1 MRRLSLRARLLVVC
15 MALLSGG
22 VLVTDAV
29 AVSLLRQHLV
39 DRVDSQ
45 LRLLGAVFS
54 RLPVQATG
62 QVTEQVTGQ
71 LPGELTTS
79 LDLISDVYVVELAPD
94 GSMVREA
101 RTPDGA
107 APRLPRLGSGAA
119 LARQGRPFDVPGW
132 RVIVGVRP
140 AGAPGSGNAVV
151 VAARLSAVDS
161 TVRRV
166 WTISGVT
173 VVLVLV
179 VLTVLGWFATQA
191 GLRPLRR
198 MEETAA
204 AIAAG
209 DLTHRVPDLAPP
221 SSEVGRLAAAL
232 NGMLAQIE
240 RAFAARKRS
249 EARMRALLSDVS
261 HELRTP
267 LFGIKGFTELY
278 RMGGLPTRADVDRTM
293 DHIEREAG
301 RLASLAE
308 DLLLLATV
316 DEQPD
321 VLSVTP
327 MDLRT
332 IAADMRADVQAL
344 DPSRPVTVTG
354 PDGVGPPGMAAVSG
368 DEARLR
374 QVATNLVGNAIAH
387 TPAGTPVRIGVG
399 AVGGEAVLELAD
411 SGPGMDASSAARV
424 FDRFYRADTS
434 RSRAA
439 GSGAGLGLTIVRSL
453 VAAHGGR
460 VDLRTEPGAGATFRV
475 LLPESR

>member
-1 MRRLSLRARLLVVC
+1 MSRLSLRARLIVVC
-15 MALLSGG
+15 LALLSCG

-29 AVSLLRQHLV
+29 SVGLLRQHLV

-45 LRLLGAVFS
+45 LRLLGAVFV
-54 RLPVQATG
+54 RVPVAG
-62 QVTEQVTGQ
+62 PVTGQ
-71 LPGELTTS
+71 LPAELRTA
-79 LDLISDVYVVELAPD
+79 LDVISDVYVVELAPD
-94 GSMVREA
+94 GSTVREA
-101 RTPDGA
+101 RTPGGSV
-107 APRLPRLGSGAA
+107 PRLPPIDSST
-119 LARQGRPFDVPGW
+119 ARAREGQPFDVPGW

-140 AGAPGSGNAVV
+140 AGTFGEGNTVV
-151 VAARLSAVDS
+151 VAAQLAKVDS

-166 WTISGVT
+166 WTVSGVT

-179 VLTVLGWFATQA
+179 VLAGVGWFAMQA

-198 MEETAA
+198 IEETAA
-204 AIAAG
+204 AIAGG

-221 SSEVGRLAAAL
+221 TTEVGRLTAAL

-240 RAFAARKRS
+240 EAFTARERS
-249 EARMRALLSDVS
+249 EARMRAMLSDVS

-301 RLASLAE
+301 RLAALAE

-321 VLSVTP
+321 VLALTP

-332 IAADMRADVQAL
+332 IAADMRADLQAL

-354 PDGVGPPGMAAVSG
+354 PDGTGPPGRAPVLG

-399 AVGGEAVLELAD
+399 SVDGSAVLELAD
-411 SGPGMDASSAARV
+411 SGPGMSPDEAARV

-434 RSRAA
+434 RSRA
-439 GSGAGLGLTIVRSL
+439 GGNGAGLGLTIVRSL
-453 VAAHGGR
+453 VVAHGGR
-460 VDLRTEPGAGATFRV
+460 VEVDTSPGTGSTFRI
-475 LLPESR
+475 LLPEAAAP